1 LTITEKGGNNM
12 QINFEKAY
20 INAKLTNVNITKIR
34 DNVYNIQLW
43 FNNEEQ
49 INFDMTSEQKQM
61 VIDKL
66 SSIK

>member
-1 LTITEKGGNNM
+1 M

-49 INFDMTSEQKQM
+49 INFDVTSEQKQM

>member
-1 LTITEKGGNNM
+1 M